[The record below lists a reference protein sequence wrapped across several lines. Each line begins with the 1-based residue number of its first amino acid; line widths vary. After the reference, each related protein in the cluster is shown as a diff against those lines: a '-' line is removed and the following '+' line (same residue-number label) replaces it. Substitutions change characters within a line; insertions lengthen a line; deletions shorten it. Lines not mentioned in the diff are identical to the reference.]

1 MIKKRKDD
9 ATNDQSDLVDAVTAS
24 AQQIWQAGLGAF
36 AKAQQ
41 GGSELFD
48 KLVQEGAQL
57 HQLTEHLG
65 GGAPRAMADKVS
77 RLADNVGRQASGS
90 WEKIEKIF
98 DDRVAR
104 ALQRIG
110 APARAEVDA
119 LRQEV
124 DALKAT
130 LAQGE
135 MKAASTPARRA
146 PAAKARPVVKPVPKA
161 TAKPVAKRAV
171 AKAAARHT

>member
-1 MIKKRKDD
+1 MVKKLKEVV
-9 ATNDQSDLVDAVTAS
+9 NDQSDLVDAVVAS

-65 GGAPRAMADKVS
+65 AAPQGVADKVS
-77 RLADNVGRQASGS
+77 RLAGNVGRQASGS

-110 APARAEVDA
+110 VPARTEVDA
-119 LRQEV
+119 LRRELEE
-124 DALKAT
+124 LKAAMAPGAASAPRRRAAKPAAT
-130 LAQGE
+130 ARPASKTIA
-135 MKAASTPARRA
+135 KAA
-146 PAAKARPVVKPVPKA
+146 KP
-161 TAKPVAKRAV
+161 AKRA
-171 AKAAARHT
+171 APKPSARSS

>member
-1 MIKKRKDD
+1 MVKKIKDEVPE
-9 ATNDQSDLVDAVTAS
+9 QSDLVDAVLAS

-48 KLVQEGAQL
+48 KLVQDGAAL
-57 HQLTEHLG
+57 HQLTGHLG
-65 GGAPRAMADKVS
+65 GGAPFGVAGKVS

-110 APARAEVDA
+110 APARAEFDA
-119 LRQEV
+119 LRLEL
-124 DALKAT
+124 DMLKAA
-130 LAQGE
+130 LAQAE
-135 MKAASTPARRA
+135 KKPVRRAAPARPAAQAKPVSKPIAKAA
-146 PAAKARPVVKPVPKA
+146 
-161 TAKPVAKRAV
+161 AKPVAKRAV
-171 AKAAARHT
+171 AKSAARHT